1 MHEEDVYKHW
11 ASPKINFLSL
21 FHAML
26 TPIYSKHKIFVHVQ
40 SPISSVPQSHGMCD
54 RDQLMVYLI
63 ISLIT
68 GNLEA
73 LQSTKICTECCRYA
87 GADKSEV
94 RQHWCHHP
102 SPELTGQLPHGYK
115 QKETFQS
122 ETDRPQLS
130 KVSGS

>member
-1 MHEEDVYKHW
+1 
-11 ASPKINFLSL
+11 
-21 FHAML
+21 ML

-73 LQSTKICTECCRYA
+73 LQSTKICTECCRY
-87 GADKSEV
+87 KSE
-94 RQHWCHHP
+94 Q
-102 SPELTGQLPHGYK
+102 LDNTGATILHQN
-115 QKETFQS
+115 
-122 ETDRPQLS
+122 
-130 KVSGS
+130 